1 MSYNNN
7 VELIG
12 WYGGDK
18 AIARAAWTSTQIDI
32 KSKTEEQIRDLIVN
46 KLWNNP
52 TGKPHKCYDSK
63 TEILTSTG
71 WKFFK
76 DLNNKDRVCSVDP
89 ETHNYLFELPSE
101 IVSFD
106 YNEPM
111 YYVKN
116 QQIDLAVT
124 KGHRMFISDTK
135 NKTYGKKF
143 KIKTVEEIE
152 GKTVKYLI
160 SAQNKR
166 NTNFFSANKA
176 KLIGFFIGDGNITKS
191 LDIRFHLK
199 KKRKI
204 EYLKNLGFEI
214 LEQKNNSYIIR
225 DKSIAKFLL
234 DNCYFNKNKCLP
246 SEFINYSAQDI
257 LNILDGLKNSDG
269 SIKRNTFVYSTTSEK
284 LKDQLQALASLNGF
298 TFTVSKIIQNNVPI
312 YRLNYSSRITPEII
326 NQPSRMYGNQIEE
339 WKHYK
344 GKVYCVTV
352 STGLVIVR
360 RNGKV
365 CISGNTPFERG
376 LVEVN
381 IICDQASHIH
391 LLKHRLANINGESA
405 RYMELKEDKIYL
417 PEDFKGIQVDKKH
430 HNMNY
435 IGNQVRANW
444 GNYDWYQALFEYAKL
459 GNALYHKCLE
469 DTAKV
474 LGRKRAKES
483 ARYFKTMN
491 SQITLSVMMNMSCF
505 ANFVDLRGA
514 DDAQKEIQYITEQM
528 VEIVKNIEGN
538 PFKYTLEA
546 FGY

>member
-52 TGKPHKCYDSK
+52 TGKPHK
-63 TEILTSTG
+63 
-71 WKFFK
+71 
-76 DLNNKDRVCSVDP
+76 
-89 ETHNYLFELPSE
+89 
-101 IVSFD
+101 
-106 YNEPM
+106 
-111 YYVKN
+111 
-116 QQIDLAVT
+116 
-124 KGHRMFISDTK
+124 
-135 NKTYGKKF
+135 
-143 KIKTVEEIE
+143 
-152 GKTVKYLI
+152 
-160 SAQNKR
+160 
-166 NTNFFSANKA
+166 
-176 KLIGFFIGDGNITKS
+176 
-191 LDIRFHLK
+191 
-199 KKRKI
+199 
-204 EYLKNLGFEI
+204 
-214 LEQKNNSYIIR
+214 
-225 DKSIAKFLL
+225 
-234 DNCYFNKNKCLP
+234 
-246 SEFINYSAQDI
+246 
-257 LNILDGLKNSDG
+257 
-269 SIKRNTFVYSTTSEK
+269 
-284 LKDQLQALASLNGF
+284 
-298 TFTVSKIIQNNVPI
+298 
-312 YRLNYSSRITPEII
+312 
-326 NQPSRMYGNQIEE
+326 
-339 WKHYK
+339 
-344 GKVYCVTV
+344 
-352 STGLVIVR
+352 
-360 RNGKV
+360 
-365 CISGNTPFERG
+365 TPFERG
-376 LVEVN
+376 LVEFN

-459 GNALYHKCLE
+459 GNTLYHKCLE

-505 ANFVDLRGA
+505 ANFVNLRGA
-514 DDAQKEIQYITEQM
+514 DDAQKEIQYITKQM